1 MELTIEQALQ
11 QGVAAHKEG
20 KLQEAE
26 RLYRAILQSQPAHPD
41 ANHNLGVLAVSVNK
55 TEAAVPLFKS
65 ALEANPKIEQF
76 WLSYINALIK
86 EKQFDNAKQIIE
98 KAKKQGVSS
107 ERLNQFTTQL
117 TPISQTKGTNGAGPS
132 KQQINSLFK
141 HYQAG
146 RYGDAEILALSIT
159 KAFPKHQSAWKL
171 LGAALKRM
179 GRSSEAVNANHKAVQ
194 LAPQDAQA
202 HYNLGVTLRDLG
214 RLEEAEASY
223 MQSIALRSDYAQA
236 HNNLGNTLKELKKF
250 AEAEASYRQ
259 AIALKSDYFEAHNNL
274 GITLKELKRFAEAE
288 ASFRQAIKLKPDFS
302 EAHTNLGITLKRTV
316 KIKEA
321 MSSYKQAILIKPNFD
336 EAYNNFANILQEV
349 GRLEEAEANYAQA
362 IILKPDYP
370 EAHNNLGV
378 TLKEVGRLEEA
389 EANYAQAII
398 LKPDYPEAHNNLGV
412 TLTELDR
419 LNEARVSCKQ
429 AAILEPTFAKVY
441 DNLGI
446 ILQRLDKL
454 DDAERY
460 YKKYLSIEP
469 IKKPI
474 MKSIASIFFD
484 QGKFQTALRL
494 FDNYNTQESRYCAF
508 ECLYALG
515 KISEI
520 YKRLEDTVELDDE
533 NLKIAAFATFVAG
546 SQKKD
551 TAHRF
556 CRNPLE
562 LVYFSNLSSK
572 TEDLSSFVA
581 RVIKDLNDLSTRWQ
595 PPDQSVRGGFQ
606 TLGDLFTSST
616 SSITVLKTM
625 ILNEIDVY
633 YGKFKNKPC
642 SFIEKWPKEKSIVGW
657 HVILKEQGYNTFHI
671 HESGWLSGVVY
682 LQVAPSLNKNEGS
695 IKFTVASPRFPDVN
709 VPEIIHNPK
718 VGDIVLFP
726 SSLHHGTKPFSTDTE
741 RIIVSFDLQPKKKIT
756 DWHLKHLRGRD

>member
-11 QGVAAHKEG
+11 QGIIAHKEG
-20 KLQEAE
+20 KHQEAE
-26 RLYRAILQSQPAHPD
+26 HLYRAILKSQPEHPD

-302 EAHTNLGITLKRTV
+302 EAHTNLGR
-316 KIKEA
+316 
-321 MSSYKQAILIKPNFD
+321 IL
-336 EAYNNFANILQEV
+336 LQMGHHQE
-349 GRLEEAEANYAQA
+349 G
-362 IILKPDYP
+362 
-370 EAHNNLGV
+370 
-378 TLKEVGRLEEA
+378 LKEEIMG
-389 EANYAQAII
+389 N
-398 LKPDYPEAHNNLGV
+398 
-412 TLTELDR
+412 
-419 LNEARVSCKQ
+419 
-429 AAILEPTFAKVY
+429 
-441 DNLGI
+441 GI
-446 ILQRLDKL
+446 ITFNL
-454 DDAERY
+454 
-460 YKKYLSIEP
+460 KYGLSI
-469 IKKPI
+469 
-474 MKSIASIFFD
+474 
-484 QGKFQTALRL
+484 L
-494 FDNYNTQESRYCAF
+494 
-508 ECLYALG
+508 
-515 KISEI
+515 
-520 YKRLEDTVELDDE
+520 
-533 NLKIAAFATFVAG
+533 
-546 SQKKD
+546 
-551 TAHRF
+551 
-556 CRNPLE
+556 
-562 LVYFSNLSSK
+562 
-572 TEDLSSFVA
+572 
-581 RVIKDLNDLSTRWQ
+581 
-595 PPDQSVRGGFQ
+595 
-606 TLGDLFTSST
+606 
-616 SSITVLKTM
+616 
-625 ILNEIDVY
+625 
-633 YGKFKNKPC
+633 
-642 SFIEKWPKEKSIVGW
+642 
-657 HVILKEQGYNTFHI
+657 
-671 HESGWLSGVVY
+671 
-682 LQVAPSLNKNEGS
+682 
-695 IKFTVASPRFPDVN
+695 
-709 VPEIIHNPK
+709 
-718 VGDIVLFP
+718 
-726 SSLHHGTKPFSTDTE
+726 
-741 RIIVSFDLQPKKKIT
+741 
-756 DWHLKHLRGRD
+756 